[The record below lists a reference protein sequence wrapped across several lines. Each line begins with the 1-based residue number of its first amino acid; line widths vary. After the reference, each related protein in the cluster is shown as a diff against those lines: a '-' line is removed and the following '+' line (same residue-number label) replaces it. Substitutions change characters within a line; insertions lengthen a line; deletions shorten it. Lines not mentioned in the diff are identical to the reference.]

1 MALKKSLSIAATA
14 AAMSTISSAAA
25 LLSPPS
31 SPVVGIVAARGFRG
45 NEGAVALRYRHY
57 HDSYYDIVDVD
68 GDRTSLRS
76 LLDPPAA
83 PWTSS
88 RVEEAVASGGVDSA
102 ETATATTTTTTTST
116 TRSIDRPASTV
127 TELRSV
133 EDYRNHVMRDDGD
146 RLCVVRFSAPW
157 CKVCRATNVAWE
169 RMAAKITSACNSA
182 DDGAGGRVR
191 FYSVIVD
198 GADGSPSAA
207 LRDMLG
213 VIRVPQGIV
222 HHPSG
227 GLLGRKVDLDRS
239 NLTLLK
245 KRLEGYV
252 LDGTAGSVLDGLRGG
267 GRTVGSLSK
276 GP

>member
-45 NEGAVALRYRHY
+45 NERGAVALRYRHY

-68 GDRTSLRS
+68 GDRTSLRT

-102 ETATATTTTTTTST
+102 ETATTTTTTTTTTTST

-133 EDYRNHVMRDDGD
+133 EDYRNHVLRDDGD

-169 RMAAKITSACNSA
+169 RMAAKITSAAGPA
-182 DDGAGGRVR
+182 DGGGRVR
-191 FYSVIVD
+191 FFSAVVD

-222 HHPSG
+222 HYPSG

-267 GRTVGSLSK
+267 GEDG
-276 GP
+276 GIAE

>member
-31 SPVVGIVAARGFRG
+31 SPVVGIVAARDFRG
-45 NEGAVALRYRHY
+45 NERGAVALRYRHY

-68 GDRTSLRS
+68 GDRTSLRT

-102 ETATATTTTTTTST
+102 ETATTTTTTTTTTTST

-133 EDYRNHVMRDDGD
+133 EDYRDHVLRDDGD

-169 RMAAKITSACNSA
+169 RMAAKITSAAGPA
-182 DDGAGGRVR
+182 DGGGRVR
-191 FYSVIVD
+191 FFSAVVD

-267 GRTVGSLSK
+267 GEDG
-276 GP
+276 GIAE

>member
-14 AAMSTISSAAA
+14 AAMPTISSAAA

-45 NEGAVALRYRHY
+45 NERGAVALRYRHY

-88 RVEEAVASGGVDSA
+88 RQMVEEAVASGCVGSA
-102 ETATATTTTTTTST
+102 AAAAMTTTTTTTI
-116 TRSIDRPASTV
+116 RSIDRPASTV

-133 EDYRNHVMRDDGD
+133 EDYRDHVLRDDDD

-169 RMAAKITSACNSA
+169 RMAAKITSAAGPA
-182 DDGAGGRVR
+182 DGGGRVR
-191 FYSVIVD
+191 FFSVVVD
-198 GADGSPSAA
+198 GADGSPNAA
-207 LRDMLG
+207 LRNMLG

-252 LDGTAGSVLDGLRGG
+252 LDGTAGSVLDGLKGG
-267 GRTVGSLSK
+267 GEDG
-276 GP
+276 GIAA

>member
-1 MALKKSLSIAATA
+1 MA
-14 AAMSTISSAAA
+14 AAMSKISFAAA

-31 SPVVGIVAARGFRG
+31 SPVVGIIAARCFRG
-45 NEGAVALRYRHY
+45 NERGAVSLRYRHY

-88 RVEEAVASGGVDSA
+88 SQMAEEADASGGVGGA
-102 ETATATTTTTTTST
+102 TTTTST
-116 TRSIDRPASTV
+116 TRSIDRRASTV

-133 EDYRNHVMRDDGD
+133 EDYRDLVLRDNED

-213 VIRVPQGIV
+213 VIRVPQGII

-252 LDGTAGSVLDGLRGG
+252 LDGTGDLMLGGLNGEEDGGI
-267 GRTVGSLSK
+267 TS
-276 GP
+276 

>member
-45 NEGAVALRYRHY
+45 NERGAVALRYRHY

-68 GDRTSLRS
+68 GDRTSLRT

-102 ETATATTTTTTTST
+102 ETATTTTTTTTTTTST

-133 EDYRNHVMRDDGD
+133 EDYRNHVLRDDGD

-169 RMAAKITSACNSA
+169 RMAAKITSAAGPA
-182 DDGAGGRVR
+182 DGGGRVR
-191 FYSVIVD
+191 FFSAVVD

-267 GRTVGSLSK
+267 GEDG
-276 GP
+276 GIAE

>member
-45 NEGAVALRYRHY
+45 NERGAVALRYRHY

-68 GDRTSLRS
+68 GDRTSLRT

-102 ETATATTTTTTTST
+102 ETATTTTTTTTTTTST

-133 EDYRNHVMRDDGD
+133 EDYRDHVLRDDGD

-169 RMAAKITSACNSA
+169 RMAAKITSAAGPA
-182 DDGAGGRVR
+182 DGGGRVR
-191 FYSVIVD
+191 FFSAVVD

-267 GRTVGSLSK
+267 GEDG
-276 GP
+276 GIAE

>member
-14 AAMSTISSAAA
+14 ATMSIISSAAA

-45 NEGAVALRYRHY
+45 NERGEVALRYRHY
-57 HDSYYDIVDVD
+57 HDSYYDIVDAD

-102 ETATATTTTTTTST
+102 ETATTTTTST
-116 TRSIDRPASTV
+116 TRLIDRPASTV

-133 EDYRNHVMRDDGD
+133 ENYRDHVLRDDDD

-169 RMAAKITSACNSA
+169 RMAAKITSAAGPA
-182 DDGAGGRVR
+182 DGGGRVR
-191 FYSVIVD
+191 FFSVVVD

-227 GLLGRKVDLDRS
+227 GLLERKVDLDRS

-252 LDGTAGSVLDGLRGG
+252 LDGTAGSVLDGLKGG
-267 GRTVGSLSK
+267 GEDGGIAV
-276 GP
+276 

>member
-1 MALKKSLSIAATA
+1 MALKKSLSIAATT

-31 SPVVGIVAARGFRG
+31 SPVVGIVAARDFRG
-45 NEGAVALRYRHY
+45 NERGAVALRYRHY

-68 GDRTSLRS
+68 GDRTSLRT

-102 ETATATTTTTTTST
+102 ETATTTTTTTTTST
-116 TRSIDRPASTV
+116 TRLIDRPASTV

-133 EDYRNHVMRDDGD
+133 EDYRDHVLRDDGD

-169 RMAAKITSACNSA
+169 RMAAKITSAAGPA
-182 DDGAGGRVR
+182 DGGGRVR
-191 FYSVIVD
+191 FFSAVVD

-207 LRDMLG
+207 LRDKLG

-267 GRTVGSLSK
+267 GEDG
-276 GP
+276 GIAE